1 MFGYTISSFVAE
13 RNVTSGLIVYGPM
26 ILGACVGFVT
36 ALTMFMVKFF
46 RSRVIFWH
54 IEILLVAATFHLI
67 SSCFYF
73 ADDFGKYTIN
83 LCLHLHTCVH
93 TYIFLLVKYF
103 LQ

>member
-13 RNVTSGLIVYGPM
+13 RNLNSGLIVYGPM

-46 RSRVIFWH
+46 RSRVVFWH
-54 IEILLVAATFHLI
+54 IEILLVAAAFHLI

-73 ADDFGKYTIN
+73 ADDFGKYVTNI
-83 LCLHLHTCVH
+83 CL
-93 TYIFLLVKYF
+93 
-103 LQ
+103 Q